1 MYFWTQY
8 IYCCIVQAMMRS
20 VCCRCILN
28 GGVFTGSTRNQL
40 TPESIA
46 RTHGCW
52 NRVYCPWSSRLYTWW
67 ILWSFQAFTLHYFV
81 CTQFRLDRPGI
92 LGLFLKFKSESKQ
105 NRTHQHGI
113 DRRAKISL
121 TMTKMTPWQLPIYIP
136 PPPPIRLPVD
146 LRPND
151 RKLRSC
157 VFCPSSSVAC
167 TFYSTRIVEPDSAE
181 CKLCGSIRPNLPH
194 GV

>member
-1 MYFWTQY
+1 MLEPRLLSMVVEA
-8 IYCCIVQAMMRS
+8 IYLVDTVVILGFYVTLFCVHPVQA
-20 VCCRCILN
+20 
-28 GGVFTGSTRNQL
+28 GSTWD
-40 TPESIA
+40 P
-46 RTHGCW
+46 
-52 NRVYCPWSSRLYTWW
+52 
-67 ILWSFQAFTLHYFV
+67 
-81 CTQFRLDRPGI
+81 RPF
-92 LGLFLKFKSESKQ
+92 FLKFKSESKQ

-136 PPPPIRLPVD
+136 PPPPIPLPVD